1 VSGCEGVMAEGLMSF
16 RSDDGKERRRSRRAR
31 ATKVQLA
38 NHMMG
43 NEHSPR
49 RSEPT
54 LTPFQDFRLHIVAF

>member
-1 VSGCEGVMAEGLMSF
+1 MSF